1 MREGDSR
8 IDNSDI
14 KACTYWKEL
23 GPYKGRLN
31 YVILMEDGAHLNVGF

>member
-14 KACTYWKEL
+14 KACTYWKGL
-23 GPYKGRLN
+23 GPYEGRLN
-31 YVILMEDGAHLNVGF
+31 YVGSNGGWRPS